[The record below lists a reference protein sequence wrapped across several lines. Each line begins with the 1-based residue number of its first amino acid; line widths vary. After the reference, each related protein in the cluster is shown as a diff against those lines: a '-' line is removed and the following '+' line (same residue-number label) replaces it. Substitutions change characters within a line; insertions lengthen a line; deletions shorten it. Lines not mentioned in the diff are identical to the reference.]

1 MLGLLH
7 VAGQRACCA
16 LQPAVLAVAGFFQ
29 FHGGLIFMIVRPRL
43 VTAPLLDVSDR
54 HARYFWRLLSRKAL
68 LYTEMINMGAICR
81 GAAESHLRY
90 NAEEHP
96 VALQLGGSDPAML
109 AQSARMG
116 EQWGYDEIN
125 LNCGCPSDRVQRGAF
140 GACLMREPGLVADCI
155 KAMQDAVQ
163 HVPITVKHRIGLD
176 KDESYAFVRDF
187 VGTVAETGCQH
198 FIVHARNAWLKGLS
212 PHENR
217 SIPPLR
223 YDVAYRL
230 KQDFSA
236 LHITL
241 NGGIATAEDIVQHWQ
256 YVDAVMIGRAAWH
269 TPWSLAQWDALMDA
283 YPAHPAD
290 AGHAAD
296 LASALASGA
305 GQTANPQAVVAPGLV
320 AETTRE
326 MVEEQ
331 MVRYMEREAA
341 QHGTPWPAI
350 ARCMLGLRHGLRGAR
365 RWRQVWS
372 DHKLKHLPPRDVWRL
387 AHAPHASEEAEQE
400 ALDTDPG
407 IPGAHTAS
415 INPHSSAGGAA

>member
-1 MLGLLH
+1 MS
-7 VAGQRACCA
+7 
-16 LQPAVLAVAGFFQ
+16 FSF
-29 FHGGLIFMIVRPRL
+29 RPRIA
-43 VTAPLLDVSDR
+43 TAPLLDVSNR

-96 VALQLGGSDPAML
+96 VALQLGGADPAML

-140 GACLMREPGLVADCI
+140 GACLMREPYLVADCV
-155 KAMQDAVQ
+155 KAMQNAVQ
-163 HVPITVKHRIGLD
+163 RIPVTVKHRIGLD
-176 KDESYAFVRDF
+176 KDESYGFVRDF
-187 VGTVAETGCQH
+187 VGTVAEAGCRH

-212 PHENR
+212 PQENR
-217 SIPPLR
+217 SVPPLR
-223 YDVAYRL
+223 YEVAYRL
-230 KQDFSA
+230 KQDFPN

-241 NGGIATAEDIVQHWQ
+241 NGGIATAEDMVRHWQ
-256 YVDAVMIGRAAWH
+256 HVDAVMIGRAAWH
-269 TPWSLAQWDALMDA
+269 TPWSLVQWDALMDA
-283 YPAHPAD
+283 HPANTPH
-290 AGHAAD
+290 AGETRQLAANRPVAW
-296 LASALASGA
+296 LAPSAGTSR
-305 GQTANPQAVVAPGLV
+305 
-320 AETTRE
+320 ET
-326 MVEEQ
+326 VEEQ

-372 DHKLKHLPPRDVWRL
+372 DHRLKNQAPREVWRL
-387 AHAPHASEEAEQE
+387 AQE
-400 ALDTDPG
+400 A
-407 IPGAHTAS
+407 AHTKEEREDADSDAAVIAPDMQTATSLNTAS
-415 INPHSSAGGAA
+415 CQKHLDEAGQTCANLSAKTSARSGA

>member
-1 MLGLLH
+1 MS
-7 VAGQRACCA
+7 
-16 LQPAVLAVAGFFQ
+16 FSF
-29 FHGGLIFMIVRPRL
+29 RPRIA
-43 VTAPLLDVSDR
+43 TAPLLDVSDR

-96 VALQLGGSDPAML
+96 VALQLGGADPAML

-140 GACLMREPGLVADCI
+140 GACLMREPHLVADCV

-163 HVPITVKHRIGLD
+163 RIPVTVKHRIGLD
-176 KDESYAFVRDF
+176 KDESYGFVRDL
-187 VGTVAETGCQH
+187 VGTVAETGCRH

-212 PHENR
+212 PQENR

-223 YDVAYRL
+223 YEVAYRL
-230 KQDFSA
+230 KQDFPN

-241 NGGIATAEDIVQHWQ
+241 NGGIATAEDMVRHWQ
-256 YVDAVMIGRAAWH
+256 HVDAVMIGRAAWH

-283 YPAHPAD
+283 HPANTPH
-290 AGHAAD
+290 AGE
-296 LASALASGA
+296 A
-305 GQTANPQAVVAPGLV
+305 GQLATNRSVAWLAPSAGTSR
-320 AETTRE
+320 ET
-326 MVEEQ
+326 VEEQ

-372 DHKLKHLPPRDVWRL
+372 DHRLKNQAPREVWRL
-387 AHAPHASEEAEQE
+387 AQE
-400 ALDTDPG
+400 A
-407 IPGAHTAS
+407 AHTKEEREDADSDAAAIAPDMQAATSLNTAS
-415 INPHSSAGGAA
+415 CQKHLDEAGQTCANLSAETSARSGA

>member
-1 MLGLLH
+1 MSLS
-7 VAGQRACCA
+7 
-16 LQPAVLAVAGFFQ
+16 F
-29 FHGGLIFMIVRPRL
+29 RPRIA
-43 VTAPLLDVSDR
+43 TAPLLDVSDR

-96 VALQLGGSDPAML
+96 VALQLGGADPAML

-140 GACLMREPGLVADCI
+140 GACLMREPHLVTDCV

-163 HVPITVKHRIGLD
+163 RIPVTVKHRIGLD
-176 KDESYAFVRDF
+176 KDESYGFVRDF
-187 VGTVAETGCQH
+187 VGTVAEAGCRH

-212 PHENR
+212 PQENR

-223 YDVAYRL
+223 YEVAYRL
-230 KQDFSA
+230 KQDFPN

-241 NGGIATAEDIVQHWQ
+241 NGGIATAEDMVRHWQ
-256 YVDAVMIGRAAWH
+256 HVDAVMIGRAAWH

-283 YPAHPAD
+283 HPANTP
-290 AGHAAD
+290 HAD
-296 LASALASGA
+296 EA
-305 GQTANPQAVVAPGLV
+305 GQLAINRPVAWLAPSAGTSR
-320 AETTRE
+320 ET
-326 MVEEQ
+326 VEEQ

-372 DHKLKHLPPRDVWRL
+372 DHRLKNQAPREVWRL
-387 AHAPHASEEAEQE
+387 AQE
-400 ALDTDPG
+400 A
-407 IPGAHTAS
+407 AHTKEEREDADSDAAAIAPDMQTVTSLNTAS
-415 INPHSSAGGAA
+415 CQKHLNEAGQSCANLSAKTSARSGA